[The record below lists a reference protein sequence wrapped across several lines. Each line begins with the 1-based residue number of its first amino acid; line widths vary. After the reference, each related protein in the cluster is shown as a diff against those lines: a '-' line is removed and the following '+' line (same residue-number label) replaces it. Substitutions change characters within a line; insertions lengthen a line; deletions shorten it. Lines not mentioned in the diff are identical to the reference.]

1 MDEDYFADDATLDA
15 LPEDELQALED
26 AAVRSTQFAQSQLQQ
41 VQQQSQQKQ
50 RQQQQYRQYQYYQ
63 SGRIQKQQLPPPQLP
78 VGPPRQQQQARYQQ
92 RQTEYQRPIP
102 SDYQTLPTLPYTNR
116 RVGETQQCQP
126 APLPPPVENLP
137 SSDDYG
143 GFDETTELWD
153 SVAPEAQPQD
163 DQQYFGGGDGYGGQ
177 GLSGYSVN
185 GQQQYENNNAVYGNE
200 RVALVGTSGEEMM
213 DVEGVVEV
221 NPDYYANQQLQ
232 QQQEK
237 QLQQQDS
244 IHMRELREMIGQV
257 CKL

>member
-1 MDEDYFADDATLDA
+1 M
-15 LPEDELQALED
+15 
-26 AAVRSTQFAQSQLQQ
+26 
-41 VQQQSQQKQ
+41 
-50 RQQQQYRQYQYYQ
+50 
-63 SGRIQKQQLPPPQLP
+63 
-78 VGPPRQQQQARYQQ
+78 
-92 RQTEYQRPIP
+92 
-102 SDYQTLPTLPYTNR
+102 
-116 RVGETQQCQP
+116 
-126 APLPPPVENLP
+126 ENLP

-163 DQQYFGGGDGYGGQ
+163 DQQYLGGGDGYGGQ
-177 GLSGYSVN
+177 GLGGYSVN

-200 RVALVGTSGEEMM
+200 RVSLVGTSGEEMM